1 VATREAEASRWRI
14 EFAKE
19 LIEFYVPRNGIRMA
33 VLSGSPPKGLSD
45 EYSDLDI
52 IVFWDQVDAEWLEA
66 NPLSEIECERKYFR
80 RMGEAD
86 VYLESYYFG
95 ELKADFGHVTLTAWK
110 ETVDDVLERHS
121 TDASSLDSIAGFLT
135 SMPLHGAELV
145 EEWKARMSPYP
156 EELALKVVRQHR
168 RFFVPGYLL
177 NQAYRRGDVLAY
189 YDGVCLMLK
198 NLLNILAGLNR
209 MYLST
214 DEPRWVSYHLDRM
227 SIKPDDMWERMQSV
241 LTSDAEDAVEILDG
255 LMVDVLRLI
264 AERMPELDDGYPD
277 RWRGMAVRGRAR
289 KPQIQ
294 RRSGQE

>member
-1 VATREAEASRWRI
+1 MGTQRTEASRWRI
-14 EFAKE
+14 EFARE
-19 LIEFYVPRNGIRMA
+19 LIEFYVPRDGIQMA
-33 VLSGSPPKGLSD
+33 VVSGSPAKGLSD
-45 EYSDLDI
+45 EYSDLDV
-52 IVFWDQVDAEWLEA
+52 IVFWDEVDAEWLEA

-80 RMGEAD
+80 RMGEAE
-86 VYLESYYFG
+86 VYLESYYFD
-95 ELKADFGHVTLTAWK
+95 ELKADFGHITLAAWK
-110 ETVDDVLERHS
+110 ETVDDVLERYS
-121 TDASSLDSIAGFLT
+121 TDPSSLDSIAGFLS

-145 EEWKARMSPYP
+145 EEWKARIAPYP
-156 EELALKVVRQHR
+156 EELALKIVRQHR

-177 NQAYRRGDVLAY
+177 NQAYGRGDVLAY

-214 DEPRWVSYHLDRM
+214 DEPRWIGYQLGRM
-227 SIKPDDMWERMQSV
+227 SIKPDDAWGRMRSV

-255 LMVDVLRLI
+255 LMVDVLGLI

-277 RWRGMAVRGRAR
+277 RWRGMTVRGRGS
-289 KPQIQ
+289 KPEIR